1 MTMHATVL
9 HDTNRFRH
17 PAVLEAHIL
26 PLHAIADDLVASASL
41 DQTVRVW
48 DISGLRKKT
57 VSPGGEDVLRLP
69 QVQHCSQDVT
79 SQSCLSNAGRWT
91 SMSP

>member
-1 MTMHATVL
+1 MTPSATGTL
-9 HDTNRFRH
+9 QCGGSYSCR
-17 PAVLEAHIL
+17 L
-26 PLHAIADDLVASASL
+26 AIVDDLVASASL

-69 QVQHCSQDVT
+69 QVQPCRQNAT
-79 SQSCLSNAGRWT
+79 SKWFLGSIVSLLL
-91 SMSP
+91 